1 MWVEPR
7 PSGRGAPEPGDR
19 RTSDDVF
26 LFMFET
32 QALDKAGVQNV
43 NRHTVP
49 GLSVVSYC
57 KTSGNSI
64 ATQLSLLLFFLYKL
78 KGGCS
83 SGKRYQ

>member
-1 MWVEPR
+1 MWEEPR
-7 PSGRGAPEPGDR
+7 QSGRGAPEPGDW

-57 KTSGNSI
+57 KTRGNSI
-64 ATQLSLLLFFLYKL
+64 ATQLSLFFLFV

-83 SGKRYQ
+83 SGKKYQ

>member
-7 PSGRGAPEPGDR
+7 LSGRGAPEPGDR

-43 NRHTVP
+43 NTVP

-57 KTSGNSI
+57 KTRGNSI
-64 ATQLSLLLFFLYKL
+64 ATQLSLFYLFIFL
-78 KGGCS
+78 
-83 SGKRYQ
+83 